1 MNRDGPEAAAMF
13 DQYFENK
20 RLANLARIEKDYKTS
35 MSMIDTQFKV
45 RIAAV
50 VLTLLI
56 VLYYDRIKNP
66 RPKQPSMNAVGETQS
81 VDDLEI
87 QNHRHDGTQ
96 PELESAYPGQKPTI
110 AWM

>member
-1 MNRDGPEAAAMF
+1 MDLTNDFKARAAAV
-13 DQYFENK
+13 
-20 RLANLARIEKDYKTS
+20 LLLSI
-35 MSMIDTQFKV
+35 
-45 RIAAV
+45 V
-50 VLTLLI
+50 VI
-56 VLYYDRIKNP
+56 YYDRIKNP
-66 RPKQPSMNAVGETQS
+66 RPKQPSMNADGETQS